1 MINFYDTSS
10 LIKKVNTLF
19 DDKEIFFISSITLE
33 ELESIKSSSKKD
45 SDIKFAARHILHF
58 LDLHPECYQVIFFKT
73 DDLKPILKKG
83 FEITN
88 DIKILSG
95 AIACNK
101 ETEILFLT
109 NDLNLKHIAK
119 IFLPNVDS
127 IKDDE
132 DDYTGYKHLHLLDNE
147 EIAEIYSHNPQNKY
161 NLLTNEYA
169 IVHNSD
175 GEIVDKVCWNGTEYR
190 PIKFGN
196 FESKWFNVKPYKN
209 DIEQA
214 LLFDSLINNKITM
227 VRGRAGSGKTLIS
240 LGYLLQQL
248 DKNKIDKIIVFC
260 NTVATKDSAKLGF
273 YPGTRNEK
281 LLDSQIGNLLSSK
294 LGSRFE
300 LERLINEEKIVLMP
314 LSDCR
319 GFDTSGMK
327 AGIYISEAQNMT
339 IDLMKLALQRIGEDC
354 ICIIDGDDRAQ
365 VDDIQYANG
374 NNGMKRAS
382 KVFRGHSIYGEVELK
397 TIHRSEIGKIANFM

>member
-33 ELESIKSSSKKD
+33 ELESIKTSSKKD

-132 DDYTGYKHLHLLDNE
+132 DDYTGYKHLHLLNNE

-209 DIEQA
+209 DVEQA

-248 DKNKIDKIIVFC
+248 DKNRIDKIIVFC

-354 ICIIDGDDRAQ
+354 ICIIDGDDRTQ

>member
-1 MINFYDTSS
+1 MIKFYDTSS
-10 LIKKVNTLF
+10 LIKKVNSLF
-19 DDKEIFFISSITLE
+19 DSNEIFVISSITLE
-33 ELESIKSSSKKD
+33 ELENIKTSSKKD
-45 SDIKFAARHILHF
+45 NDIKYAARHLLQF
-58 LDLHPECYQVIFFKT
+58 MDLYPDRYQVIFFKPN
-73 DDLKPILKKG
+73 DLKPILKSC
-83 FEITN
+83 FDITN
-88 DIKILSG
+88 DLKILSS
-95 AIACNK
+95 AIAYNK
-101 ETEILFLT
+101 HTEILFLT

-119 IFLPNVDS
+119 LFLSNVDS
-127 IKDDE
+127 IKENE
-132 DDYTGYKHLHLLDNE
+132 DSYTGYKNLYLNDE
-147 EIAEIYSHNPQNKY
+147 EIAEIYSPIPKNKY

-169 IVHNSD
+169 IMHNSD

-209 DIEQA
+209 DIEQV
-214 LLFDSLINNKITM
+214 LLFDSLMNNKITM

-248 DKNKIDKIIVFC
+248 DRNRIDKIIIFC

-273 YPGTRNEK
+273 YPGTRDEK

-319 GFDTSGMK
+319 GFDTSGMR

-382 KVFRGHSIYGEVELK
+382 KIFRGHSIYGEVELK
-397 TIHRSEIGKIANFM
+397 TIHRSEIGRIADFM

>member
-33 ELESIKSSSKKD
+33 ELESIKTSSKKD

-73 DDLKPILKKG
+73 NDLKPILKKG

-132 DDYTGYKHLHLLDNE
+132 DDYTGYKHLHLLNNE

-248 DKNKIDKIIVFC
+248 DKNRIDKIIVFC

>member
-33 ELESIKSSSKKD
+33 ELENIKTSSKKD

-73 DDLKPILKKG
+73 NDLKPILKKG

-132 DDYTGYKHLHLLDNE
+132 DNYTGYKHLHLLNNE

-209 DIEQA
+209 DIEQV
-214 LLFDSLINNKITM
+214 LLFDSLMNNKITM

-248 DKNKIDKIIVFC
+248 DRNRIDKIIIFC
-260 NTVATKDSAKLGF
+260 NTVATKDSAKLG
-273 YPGTRNEK
+273 
-281 LLDSQIGNLLSSK
+281 LI
-294 LGSRFE
+294 LG
-300 LERLINEEKIVLMP
+300 
-314 LSDCR
+314 
-319 GFDTSGMK
+319 
-327 AGIYISEAQNMT
+327 
-339 IDLMKLALQRIGEDC
+339 
-354 ICIIDGDDRAQ
+354 
-365 VDDIQYANG
+365 
-374 NNGMKRAS
+374 
-382 KVFRGHSIYGEVELK
+382 
-397 TIHRSEIGKIANFM
+397 

>member
-19 DDKEIFFISSITLE
+19 EDEMFLISSVTLE
-33 ELESIKSSSKKD
+33 ELENIKTSSKKD

-58 LDLHPECYQVIFFKT
+58 LDSHPECYQVIFFKT
-73 DDLKPILKKG
+73 NDLKPILKKG

-88 DIKILSG
+88 DMKILSG

-101 ETEILFLT
+101 KAKILFLT

-119 IFLPNVDS
+119 IFLRNVDS
-127 IKDDE
+127 VKDDE
-132 DDYTGYKHLHLLDNE
+132 DNYTGYKHLYLSDDE
-147 EIAEIYSHNPQNKY
+147 EIAEIYSHNPENKY

-175 GEIVDKVCWNGTEYR
+175 GEIVDKVCWTGMEYR

-214 LLFDSLINNKITM
+214 LLFDSLMSNKITM

-248 DKNKIDKIIVFC
+248 NKNRIDKIIIFC
-260 NTVATKDSAKLGF
+260 NTVATKDSARLGF

-300 LERLINEEKIVLMP
+300 LERLINEEKIILMP

-339 IDLMKLALQRIGEDC
+339 IDLMKLVLQRIGEDC
-354 ICIIDGDDRAQ
+354 VCIVDGDDRTQ
-365 VDDIQYANG
+365 VDNIQYANG

-382 KVFRGHSIYGEVELK
+382 KVFRGHSLYGEVELK
-397 TIHRSEIGKIANFM
+397 TIHRSEISKIANFM

>member
-33 ELESIKSSSKKD
+33 ELESIKTSSKKD

-132 DDYTGYKHLHLLDNE
+132 DDYTGYKHLHLLNNE

-209 DIEQA
+209 DVEQA

-248 DKNKIDKIIVFC
+248 DKNRIDKIIVFC

-354 ICIIDGDDRAQ
+354 ICIIYGDDLTQ

>member
-33 ELESIKSSSKKD
+33 ELESIKTSSKKD

-132 DDYTGYKHLHLLDNE
+132 DDYTGYKHLHLLNNE

-209 DIEQA
+209 DVEQA

-248 DKNKIDKIIVFC
+248 DKNRRDKIIVFC

-354 ICIIDGDDRAQ
+354 ICIIDGDDRTQ